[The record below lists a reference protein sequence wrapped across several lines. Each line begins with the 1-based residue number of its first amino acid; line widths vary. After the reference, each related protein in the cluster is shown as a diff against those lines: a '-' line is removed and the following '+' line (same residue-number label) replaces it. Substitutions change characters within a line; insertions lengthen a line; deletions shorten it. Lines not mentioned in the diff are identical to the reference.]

1 MYFAIFSANVIHCQ
15 FYIKQQ
21 FHVEGL
27 FTTLS
32 EYMPGKAKSF
42 SYQSKQEG
50 VVKVSYLAVKWTSIF
65 WLAQLQE
72 IYKKSTTGWLYFQD
86 PG

>member
-1 MYFAIFSANVIHCQ
+1 MYSAIFSANVIHCQ
-15 FYIKQQ
+15 FYIKQ

-50 VVKVSYLAVKWTSIF
+50 VVKVSYLAVK
-65 WLAQLQE
+65 
-72 IYKKSTTGWLYFQD
+72 
-86 PG
+86 